1 MDKKQQTLALL
12 DAEGIPYRLVEHPP
26 AFDMEDIAAFGVQ
39 AHGHVAKNLFLRDSN
54 KGRRHFLVT
63 VRGDKRVDLAALGE
77 AVGQRLSFASEGR
90 LEKYLNLK
98 KGEVTPLAV
107 QYDTEN
113 AVEVFF
119 DEDLAALPAV
129 GVHPCDNT
137 ATVFLSFADL
147 QAYVKNQGNRVT
159 LVKL

>member
-1 MDKKQQTLALL
+1 MDKKQQTLDLL
-12 DAEGIPYRLVEHPP
+12 DAQGIEYRLVEHPP
-26 AFDMEDIAAFGVQ
+26 ALDMEDIAAFGVEE
-39 AHGHVAKNLFLRDSN
+39 HGHVAKNLFLRDSH

-63 VRGDKRVDLAALGE
+63 VRGDKRVDLAALGA
-77 AVGQRLSFASEGR
+77 AVGQRLSFASEER

-113 AVEVFF
+113 AVEVF
-119 DEDLAALPAV
+119 
-129 GVHPCDNT
+129 
-137 ATVFLSFADL
+137 LSFEDL